1 MVPNILEIFIYLE
14 SYHVNQTAI
23 CIIIFIKKKNIIS
36 QIVPIMFTFIC
47 LILISFINKV
57 DIKKSF
63 LRSSL
68 SWFINESHDEVFTV
82 KSVFQSFPFLRVSQN
97 TQKYTYVQVST
108 NMNELVLLFLFLLQC
123 FQYSH
128 GSVD

>member
-1 MVPNILEIFIYLE
+1 
-14 SYHVNQTAI
+14 
-23 CIIIFIKKKNIIS
+23 
-36 QIVPIMFTFIC
+36 MFTFIC
-47 LILISFINKV
+47 LILILFINKV

-68 SWFINESHDEVFTV
+68 WWFINESHDEGFTV
-82 KSVFQSFPFLRVSQN
+82 KSVFQSFPFMRVSQN
-97 TQKYTYVQVST
+97 IQKYTYVQVSM
-108 NMNELVLLFLFLLQC
+108 NMNELVLLFLFLLQS